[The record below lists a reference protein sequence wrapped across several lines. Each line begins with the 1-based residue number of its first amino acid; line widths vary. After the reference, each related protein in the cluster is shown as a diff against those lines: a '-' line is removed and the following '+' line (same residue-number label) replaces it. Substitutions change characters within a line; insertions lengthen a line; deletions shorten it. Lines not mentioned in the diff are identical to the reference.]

1 MIVSGLQGGWSSPP
15 HSTPAAGAER
25 VDPSRTCAKFHTV
38 HEGRKESELSQG
50 SGIDM
55 TLLTRHSALVLT
67 MDRPLIIGRNP
78 ALWYVDSCGTRQLML
93 IVLQLLRYLR

>member
-15 HSTPAAGAER
+15 HSTPAGAER
-25 VDPSRTCAKFHTV
+25 VDSSRTCAKFHTV
-38 HEGRKESELSQG
+38 HDGRKESELSQS

-78 ALWYVDSCGTRQLML
+78 ALWYVDSCGTPQLML
-93 IVLQLLRYLR
+93 IVLQLLRYPR